1 MSGINYKISLR
12 EKMNEYHKLF
22 PDYTFSQ
29 IILST
34 LKYTDG
40 YEGFHKHDL
49 FSLSDEDLYTAMENS
64 LRKEKEK
71 LAKYG
76 DN

>member
-1 MSGINYKISLR
+1 MSGINYKISIR

-34 LKYTDG
+34 LKYTEG
-40 YEGFHKHDL
+40 YGDFHKHDL
-49 FSLSDEDLYTAMENS
+49 FSLSDEDL
-64 LRKEKEK
+64 
-71 LAKYG
+71 
-76 DN
+76 